1 MINSLKNILVSVIA
15 VVFSFIICSH
25 PALAFTPLQGQLTAS
40 ATCEAL
46 ASIKKGTN
54 PDSLKLQVGQT
65 YSVVGQNK
73 TPATHYLL
81 EIPDTTPSQRWVS
94 TNCGNLASIPSVSTS
109 PVISPDVNI
118 AQDYLLAISW
128 QPAFCETKPAKTECK
143 TLVGNSSRLA
153 MVQPD

>member
-1 MINSLKNILVSVIA
+1 
-15 VVFSFIICSH
+15 
-25 PALAFTPLQGQLTAS
+25 
-40 ATCEAL
+40 
-46 ASIKKGTN
+46 
-54 PDSLKLQVGQT
+54 
-65 YSVVGQNK
+65 
-73 TPATHYLL
+73 
-81 EIPDTTPSQRWVS
+81 
-94 TNCGNLASIPSVSTS
+94 LASIPSVSTS